1 MTQEDVNPTSRP
13 PAGSPRKTPSWIGRV
28 LAIVII
34 LAATVAIAHF
44 LGTPPSQEGGPS
56 AGGAASGAA
65 RPKMPS
71 SGETPAHAAQRA
83 NAQDALRQMVGIL
96 MNAAD
101 QPGPYQDPLNQDPV
115 ERRKFLADR
124 FGVPHEYP
132 RSGVPEDLVPPQA
145 EVLLVLNLPEDQRM
159 TLVRIK
165 DEIGP
170 ALSQIYNQYAGQG
183 WKTPDPLV
191 PERQTDE
198 GWLVRFTR
206 GGEERIVYARPRKI
220 AGETLVAIFDAPH

>member
-44 LGTPPSQEGGPS
+44 LGTPLSQEGGPP
-56 AGGAASGAA
+56 AGGTTVTAH
-65 RPKMPS
+65 PKMPS
-71 SGETPAHAAQRA
+71 TEETPAQAARRN
-83 NAQDALRQMVGIL
+83 NAQDALRQMVGLL
-96 MNAAD
+96 MSAAD
-101 QPGPYQDPLNQDPV
+101 QEGPYKDPLNQDPA

-124 FGVPHEYP
+124 FGVPFEFP
-132 RSGVPEDLVPPQA
+132 RNGVPADLLPPQA
-145 EVLLVLNLPEDQRM
+145 EVLLTLLIAEGQRM

-170 ALSQIYNQYAGQG
+170 TLSRFYKQYDSQG

-191 PERQTDE
+191 PERQSNE